1 MAEDERDGA
10 RLVEGKWLVLAT
22 FAIGLAMAGGAW
34 WYQYNQ
40 ARRSAEYWGHS
51 AASLLV
57 GNSTVKLVELGDP
70 SDDGVAGRVVA
81 GRAVVREVDLT
92 QAKGL
97 VHLRHSLTY
106 DDNFDWERR
115 ELVPL
120 TADEDWAFALVFSRT
135 GGTQANG
142 SLGERELVVLFPR
155 DFTQMGRVVEYDRGP
170 EVDVLPCP
178 RLGPVIVKYLGEVG
192 VGMTKSQ

>member
-1 MAEDERDGA
+1 MTEAEPGGA
-10 RLVEGKWLVLAT
+10 KFVQGKWLVLAT

-40 ARRSAEYWGHS
+40 ARRSAEFWGHN

-57 GNSTVKLVELGDP
+57 GNSTVKLVELGEPRDEASAESP
-70 SDDGVAGRVVA
+70 AEAPEEQVDEFVA

-92 QAKGL
+92 QANGL

-106 DDNFDWERR
+106 DDNFEWERR
-115 ELVPL
+115 ALEPL
-120 TADEDWAFALVFSRT
+120 AASEDWAFALTFSQ
-135 GGTQANG
+135 GN
-142 SLGERELVVLFPR
+142 RELVVLFPR
-155 DFTQMGRVVEYDRGP
+155 DFTRMGRVVEWDRGP

-192 VGMTKSQ
+192 AM